1 MQISNGGGGFE
12 KNTGKHAPPPGC
24 SGIAF
29 NFSRGFMTENDPYF
43 IQKTNEGSYRQKIT
57 GPN

>member
-1 MQISNGGGGFE
+1 MQISNGGGIWE
-12 KNTGKHAPPPGC
+12 EYWETCPPPGC

-57 GPN
+57 GPK